1 VLGKD
6 SVLKLQQLKLF
17 LELLA
22 AHPEIVANLRLPQV
36 YVGGGGGAG
45 LEGAAAVFGSFL
57 KPTENA
63 PATPAK

>member
-36 YVGGGGGAG
+36 YVGGGGGG

-57 KPTENA
+57 KPTESA
-63 PATPAK
+63 PPTPPK